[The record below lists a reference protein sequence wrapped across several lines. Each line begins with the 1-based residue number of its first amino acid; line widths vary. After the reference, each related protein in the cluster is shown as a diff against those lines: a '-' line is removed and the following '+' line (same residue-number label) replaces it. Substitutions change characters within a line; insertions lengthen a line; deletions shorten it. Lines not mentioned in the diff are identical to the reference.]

1 MIPCKEDL
9 WEKEETDGMRT
20 VGPLPLGVALEEA
33 AANRQRLWQYCE
45 ALGLGNRRARLTGP
59 TDPETLWK
67 EHVLDCAAAL
77 PLLPREGRV
86 VDVGTGGG
94 LPGVVWAIC
103 RPGLSVS
110 LLDSVSRKCIAL
122 QGIVDS
128 LGLRNVS
135 IVCLRSEDLARRDRE
150 GFDIAA
156 ARAVTAAGPLA
167 ELLSPL
173 VAVGGE
179 LLAFK
184 GPRVHEELDAVEDKW
199 FRLGLGDPVLY
210 PYPLDGKERVI
221 VRWSKEKSAP
231 ATFPRN
237 PAALERNPWWR

>member
-1 MIPCKEDL
+1 
-9 WEKEETDGMRT
+9 MRT
-20 VGPLPLGVALEEA
+20 AEPLPLEAALEEA
-33 AANRQRLWQYCE
+33 RANRDRLWKYCE
-45 ALGLGNRRARLTGP
+45 ALAVGNTRARLTGP
-59 TDPETLWK
+59 ADPETLWR

-77 PLLPREGRV
+77 PLLPQEGRV

-103 RPGLSVS
+103 RPGLSIS

-128 LGLRNVS
+128 LGLRNVTV
-135 IVCLRSEDLARRDRE
+135 VCLRSEELAGKDRE

-173 VAVGGE
+173 AAVGGT

-184 GPRVHEELDAVEDKW
+184 GPRVHEELDAVGEKW
-199 FRLGLGDPVLY
+199 SRLGLGDPILY

-221 VRWSKEKSAP
+221 VRWPKVKPTP
-231 ATFPRN
+231 AAFPRN
-237 PAALERNPWWR
+237 PAMLERKPWWR